1 MRVIRLFLMV
11 GLLSVWAGA
20 RLLVADEASK
30 DAKIEEIFHLAK
42 LDQSL
47 QTTLETS
54 ANQIKS
60 GFFQQ
65 LMGLQLT
72 PEEQKTME
80 GVQKKLQ
87 ALLAE
92 GLSWSTLEPMYVKLY
107 SDMFS
112 EDEID
117 GMLTF
122 YRTPA
127 GKAML
132 EKTPKL
138 IAQANVI
145 VRQRMVAMQP
155 QFTELLKEIDG
166 LKGK

>member
-1 MRVIRLFLMV
+1 MRLIRLFLLV
-11 GLLSVWAGA
+11 GLLFVFSGA
-20 RLLVADEASK
+20 KLLFADEASK

-47 QTTLETS
+47 QQTLETS
-54 ANQIKS
+54 ANQIRS

-80 GVQKKLQ
+80 GVQSKLQ
-87 ALLAE
+87 ALLSE
-92 GLSWSTLEPMYVKLY
+92 GLAWSTLEPLYVKLY

-117 GMLTF
+117 GMLAF

-145 VRQRMVAMQP
+145 VQQRMVAMQP
-155 QFTELLKEIDG
+155 QFNTLLKEIDG

>member
-1 MRVIRLFLMV
+1 MRVIRLFSII
-11 GLLSVWAGA
+11 GLLLVAA
-20 RLLVADEASK
+20 APKLLVADEASK
-30 DAKIEEIFHLAK
+30 NAKIAEIFQLAK

-47 QTTLETS
+47 KQTLETS

-72 PEEQKTME
+72 PEEQRAME
-80 GVQKKLQ
+80 NVQNKLQ

-145 VRQRMVAMQP
+145 VQQRLVAMQP
-155 QFTELLKEIDG
+155 QFTALLKELDG

>member
-1 MRVIRLFLMV
+1 MKAVRLFLLAA
-11 GLLSVWAGA
+11 LLCSGKVI
-20 RLLVADEASK
+20 LADEAAK
-30 DAKIEEIFHLAK
+30 NAKIEEIFHLAK

-47 QTTLETS
+47 KQTLETS

-60 GFFQQ
+60 DFFQQ

-80 GVQKKLQ
+80 SVQEKLQ
-87 ALLAE
+87 ALLAQ
-92 GLSWSTLEPMYVKLY
+92 GLSWQTLEPLYVKMY
-107 SDMFS
+107 SDLFS

-117 GMLTF
+117 GMLAF

-145 VRQRMVAMQP
+145 VQQRMVAMQP
-155 QFTELLKEIDG
+155 QFTALLKEIDG
-166 LKGK
+166 LKGR